1 MEHLLQR
8 AYLALAIVGVGGFLV
23 VPDGSLVQTVWQVA
37 IGWLAAAAIIVGV
50 RRHRPAA
57 PAAWWLI
64 AVGVAGN
71 ASGIAVEAILTAT
84 QPELTFPSLADA
96 AYLSLYPAAAAGL
109 IVLIR
114 RRAAQRNWSTLVD
127 TTTLTTGISLL
138 AWIFMV
144 RPAASD
150 PSVGLLGHIVSVA
163 YPVGDIVLLAMTVRL
178 MLDGI
183 ARNRAFVALLAAL
196 MAFLGGDS
204 AWALIMQMSWETGP
218 MANKALA

>member
-1 MEHLLQR
+1 
-8 AYLALAIVGVGGFLV
+8 
-23 VPDGSLVQTVWQVA
+23 
-37 IGWLAAAAIIVGV
+37 GV
-50 RRHRPAA
+50 RRHRPAV

-71 ASGIAVEAILTAT
+71 ASGIAVETILTLT
-84 QPELTFPSLADA
+84 QAEPSMPSLADA
-96 AYLSLYPAAAAGL
+96 AYLSLYPAVAGGL
-109 IVLIR
+109 ILLIR

-150 PSVGLLGHIVSVA
+150 PSMGLLGHIVSVA

-183 ARNRAFVALLAAL
+183 ARNR
-196 MAFLGGDS
+196 
-204 AWALIMQMSWETGP
+204 
-218 MANKALA
+218 